1 MPFDRNGSG
10 SSWTVPEPIGAA
22 KAAFPFS
29 RLLDHLTD
37 AVFCFDAQ
45 ARFLYLN
52 DAVCALTGFSQSELL
67 SITVPEVVPDLSV
80 SDWPT
85 LWRSLKD
92 QKTLTRP
99 VQYQTKTGQ
108 AFSADLILIYTD
120 YQGQEACSGLLRPQT
135 GIGPSDGTRTATA
148 AQNPEG
154 IPEPL
159 TLGMRELNQTEAE
172 LEQTLALL
180 QATLESTANGIL
192 AVSRESSTLTFNQK
206 FAQLWQLPDSVVL
219 ARDCDRARA
228 FFENQVKNPEAF
240 RRSVWEVP
248 SDSDLES
255 YELLELNDGRTFAQY
270 AKPQRL
276 GDKIVGRVWSIWDI
290 TDFKQAEAAPST
302 DEALAVRQAVEQSE
316 QLSQVKSR
324 FISIVC
330 HQFRSLLNIISFSNS
345 LLRRHTHRWTEEK
358 KLPYLDHIQAAVEQI
373 NQLLDEVLLF
383 GKSEVGKLQFQPKPL
398 NLEIFCQE
406 LITQLQP
413 ISNGR
418 QQAINFV
425 SCGSCTAA
433 CVDPDLLQ
441 PILFN
446 LLSNALKY
454 SPEGSEIDVTL
465 SCREEEVMFQIRD
478 SGIGIPAADQKYL
491 FEPFHRGSNVGEVA
505 GTGLGLATVKNLV
518 EIHGGHIEIMSE
530 VGVGTT
536 VRFSVPTTQADGL
549 P

>member
-1 MPFDRNGSG
+1 MTLHKVISD
-10 SSWTVPEPIGAA
+10 
-22 KAAFPFS
+22 
-29 RLLDHLTD
+29 L
-37 AVFCFDAQ
+37 AV
-45 ARFLYLN
+45 
-52 DAVCALTGFSQSELL
+52 SE
-67 SITVPEVVPDLSV
+67 
-80 SDWPT
+80 WPM

-92 QKTLTRP
+92 QKTLTCP
-99 VQYQTKTGQ
+99 VQYQTKAGQ
-108 AFSADLILIYTD
+108 KISAELILTYTD
-120 YQGQEACSGLLRPQT
+120 YQGQEACSGLVRPQAVIGT
-135 GIGPSDGTRTATA
+135 GNGARQATA
-148 AQNPEG
+148 SQNLED
-154 IPEPL
+154 IPEPF
-159 TLGMRELNQTEAE
+159 TLGMRELNQTEVE

-192 AVSRESSTLTFNQK
+192 AVSRESNTLTFNQK
-206 FAQLWQLPDSVVL
+206 FAQLWQIPDSVVL

-248 SDSDLES
+248 NDSDLES
-255 YELLELNDGRTFAQY
+255 YELLELKDDRIFAQY

-290 TDFKQAEAAPST
+290 TDFKQAEALPST
-302 DEALAVRQAVEQSE
+302 DQALEVRQAVEQSE
-316 QLSQVKSR
+316 QLSQLKSR

-345 LLRRHTHRWTEEK
+345 LLKRHTHRWTEEK

-398 NLEIFCQE
+398 NLEAFCQE

-418 QQAINFV
+418 QQTINFV

-433 CVDPDLLQ
+433 CVDPNLLQ

-446 LLSNALKY
+446 LISNALKY

-465 SCREEEVMFQIRD
+465 SCWEEEVTFQVRD

-536 VRFSVPTTQADGL
+536 VRFSVPTTHPEVL